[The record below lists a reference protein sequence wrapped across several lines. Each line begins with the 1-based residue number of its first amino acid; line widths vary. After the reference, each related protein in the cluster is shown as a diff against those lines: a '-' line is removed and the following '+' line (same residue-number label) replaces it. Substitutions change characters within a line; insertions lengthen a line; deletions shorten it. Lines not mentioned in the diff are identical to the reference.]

1 MTTALPRPPPAPVAA
16 PQPTHPTQPVSTT
29 TTTQISIHSAGDD
42 PAGEEATIV
51 SLEEGSYLRIAQGR
65 DAIFIGPDELP
76 LLVAACE
83 RLLRKPR
90 CSTNGCQNWHRKH
103 AATSRPGS
111 PEWFQEVEG

>member
-1 MTTALPRPPPAPVAA
+1 M
-16 PQPTHPTQPVSTT
+16 STT
-29 TTTQISIHSAGDD
+29 TTTQISIHTAGAD

-65 DAIFIGPDELP
+65 DAIFIGADELP

-90 CSTNGCQNWHRKH
+90 CSGSCDWHRKH